1 MSMTITLPAGL
12 ETRVKE
18 EAARIGRDAS
28 QFVIDTL
35 EQSFKSGTSGPEER
49 ISFAHQPNGVSVES
63 LLDLDYITECAEE
76 ADPFVTLE
84 EVRQALSK
92 IPGSMTEDFRAE
104 RDER

>member
-1 MSMTITLPAGL
+1 MSMTITLPTGL

-18 EAARIGRDAS
+18 AAARIGRDAS

-35 EQSFKSGTSGPEER
+35 EQSFISGTPGAEER
-49 ISFAHQPNGVSVES
+49 ISSAHQPNGVSVES
-63 LLDLDYITECAEE
+63 LLDWDYITECAAE
-76 ADPFVTLE
+76 ANPSVTLE

-92 IPGSMTEDFRAE
+92 IPGSMTDDFRAE